1 MTNNMNKRDN
11 EKLKAQY
18 EKQLRWTYD
27 LETEVKEEKL
37 QYSNL
42 KEYVKFIKI
51 ENHELETS
59 LRDKIDT
66 LNEKIRSCEG
76 NDKLKER
83 RELRPEIEYSRK
95 ITSNE
100 QSRLAIRIKEQ
111 RKRMGEDEFK
121 RCIGLKTDW

>member
-1 MTNNMNKRDN
+1 MNKRDN

-18 EKQLRWTYD
+18 EKQLWQTYD
-27 LETEVKEEKL
+27 LETKVKEEKL
-37 QYSNL
+37 QHSNL
-42 KEYVKFIKI
+42 KEYVEFIKI

-59 LRDKIDT
+59 LRDTIDT

-83 RELRPEIEYSRK
+83 RELRPDTGHHWK

-100 QSRLAIRIKEQ
+100 QS
-111 RKRMGEDEFK
+111 
-121 RCIGLKTDW
+121 

>member
-1 MTNNMNKRDN
+1 MITDLNQQIKKEKMTNDMNKRDN

-18 EKQLRWTYD
+18 EKQLRRTYD

-37 QYSNL
+37 QHSNL
-42 KEYVKFIKI
+42 KEYVEFIKI

-59 LRDKIDT
+59 LRDTIDT

-83 RELRPEIEYSRK
+83 RELRPERGHHQK
-95 ITSNE
+95 IISNE
-100 QSRLAIRIKEQ
+100 QSLLAIRIKE
-111 RKRMGEDEFK
+111 
-121 RCIGLKTDW
+121 